1 MSQLRGKERGAKK
14 WLCLFPKGMEDYC
27 PSSSPVS
34 RLKPE
39 AVTVQYV
46 ASSAVGTVV
55 AFLLSSP
62 CCTEENRLQLE
73 A

>member
-1 MSQLRGKERGAKK
+1 VALPLPQVHGRL
-14 WLCLFPKGMEDYC
+14 LPFIFPSFPGFEG
-27 PSSSPVS
+27 SLVS
-34 RLKPE
+34 ELRLKPE